1 MTFRRAVVTGASS
14 GIGWATVARLAQHGW
29 DVVGVAR
36 RADRLAELKAQT
48 GADVRVCD
56 VTSQQDVDA
65 LAGYVAE
72 TGGADVIVS
81 NAGGALGLATV
92 EESSVDDWARMFDVN
107 VLGTKRIVSALLPVL
122 RASIEQGNAASIL
135 GITSIAGQVA
145 YEKGGGYNAAKFGQR
160 ALLQALRLELAGE
173 PIRVIDVAPGL
184 VHTEEFSLVRLG
196 GDKQAADAVYA
207 DVPNPLTADDI
218 AETIVHALELP
229 AHVNLDQ
236 ITVKPVAQAAPHKL
250 AKGELKV
257 RA

>member
-14 GIGWATVARLAQHGW
+14 GIGWATVARLVEHGW

-36 RADRLAELKAQT
+36 RADRLDELKRQT

-56 VTSQQDVDA
+56 VTNQQDVDA
-65 LAGYVAE
+65 LAASIAE
-72 TGGADVIVS
+72 TGGADVVVS

-107 VLGTKRIVSALLPVL
+107 VLGTKRVVSALLPVL
-122 RASIEQGNAASIL
+122 RRSIEQGRAASIL
-135 GITSIAGQVA
+135 GITSIAGHVA

-229 AHVNLDQ
+229 AHVNIDQ

-250 AKGELKV
+250 VRGELKV
-257 RA
+257 TT

>member
-14 GIGWATVARLAQHGW
+14 GIGWATVARLVDSGW
-29 DVVGVAR
+29 KVIGVAR
-36 RADRLAELKAQT
+36 RADRLEQLHRET
-48 GADVRVCD
+48 GADVRTCD
-56 VTSQQDVDA
+56 VTNQADVDA
-65 LAGYVAE
+65 LAAYVAE
-72 TGGADVIVS
+72 SGGADAVVS

-92 EESSVDDWARMFDVN
+92 EESSIDDWSRMYDVN

-122 RASIEQGNAASIL
+122 RASIEPGRAASIL
-135 GITSIAGQVA
+135 GVTSIAGQVA
-145 YEKGGGYNAAKFGQR
+145 YEKGGGYNAAKFAQR

-196 GDKQAADAVYA
+196 GDQSAADAVYA
-207 DVPNPLTADDI
+207 DVPHPLTADDI

-229 AHVNLDQ
+229 PHVNLDQ

-250 AKGELKV
+250 VKGELKV
-257 RA
+257 NA